1 MAFQIDPSVLNAAS
15 LRLAVIGNNISNSG
29 VTGFKGSDFSDVL
42 AGASPIGGANGVRI
56 AGSRQLF
63 TQGTIQSSN
72 NTMDMAINGQGF
84 YRLFRPSDGS
94 YAYTRD
100 GSFNLDKNGF
110 VTTPA
115 GDILTGY
122 GIDASDK
129 VSVGTLQQLQIDTRN
144 SAPKATDNAVMN
156 LLLDSRLTAIPD
168 SQTGSVAAGAKAFT
182 PSDASTYTST
192 TISTIYDQQGTS
204 HTLQS
209 YYVKR
214 SAGNWDVYTS
224 MDGTPS
230 NTAAPL
236 AGGTAVYPPAPAT
249 PTNAIF
255 PSATLSFGQDGTLQ
269 SYSTWNSSTKSANPV
284 SVASGDTVNLGVT
297 YTDSSANLQTFNLD
311 ITRTKQYASDFLAST
326 QQDGFPTGQF
336 QGVSVDKD
344 GTLSANYTSGQS
356 RVVGQVILATFP
368 SETSLAQDRN
378 NQFIETAASGAPII
392 NQPGKGGAGQVLGS
406 SIEEAGVDLTSEMI
420 KLISAQRTYQA
431 NSEVVKR
438 QDQIM
443 QTIIGIGQ

>member
-42 AGASPIGGANGVRI
+42 ATSNPIGGANGVRI
-56 AGSRQLF
+56 SGARQLF
-63 TQGTIQSSN
+63 TQGSIQSSN
-72 NTMDMAINGQGF
+72 NSMDMAINGQGF
-84 YRLFRPSDGS
+84 YRLYRPSDAS
-94 YAYTRD
+94 FAYTRD
-100 GSFNLDKNGF
+100 GSFNLDKNGY

-129 VSVGTLQQLQIDTRN
+129 VSVGTLKELQIDTRN
-144 SAPKATDNAVMN
+144 SAPKATQSAVMN
-156 LLLDSRLTAIPD
+156 LLLDSRLTAIVDKQSTPLD
-168 SQTGSVAAGAKAFT
+168 PSAKAFT

-224 MDGTPS
+224 MDGNPS
-230 NTAAPL
+230 NSTPATAAN
-236 AGGTAVYPPAPAT
+236 GFTAVYPTINPQ
-249 PTNAIF
+249 NAIF

-269 SYSTWNSSTKSANPV
+269 SYSTWNSSTKNAANQ
-284 SVASGDTVNLGVT
+284 VATQDTVNLQVT
-297 YTDSSANLQTFNLD
+297 YTDSSANPQTFNLD

-356 RVVGQVILATFP
+356 RVVGQVILASFP

-378 NQFIETAASGAPII
+378 NQFIETAGSGAPVI
-392 NQPGKGGAGQVLGS
+392 NQPGKGGAGQILGS
-406 SIEEAGVDLTSEMI
+406 SIETAGVDLTSEMI